1 MTSSKF
7 VRHLTLAKNIVV
19 LDGLTGTGKTMFSPL
34 LASMEKMQ
42 NPRFE
47 YMFEYLLIAA
57 KQARINEDAANTLIR
72 LLTDIKLYDGSISRD
87 VNFRPS
93 DLSGV
98 FANKNGFKYLKQL
111 LAQDGNDA
119 QAKIE
124 LESPKLL
131 LVTHQIFSCLD
142 VLNNCFGD
150 SVKIV
155 EMVRHPLYL
164 IDHWLSYIDMHCVN
178 PRDFTLWLQS
188 NDQTIVPWFAEGWE
202 EQYQKMTSIERV
214 VKSIDVLMQPIYK
227 AIKNSQKNFLIIPF
241 EDFVLKP
248 FPHLKRLEVF
258 LGSSLTPGSN
268 FILEKQNVPR
278 HFISNGPLKKIYAR
292 YNFTG
297 RNTGQTDRDEYED
310 KFTKL
315 KEKYGLSVYNQV
327 LNMSEEYHSRFGHW
341 F

>member
-7 VRHLTLAKNIVV
+7 VRHLTLAKEIVV

-57 KQARINEDAANTLIR
+57 KHGRINDDAANTLMR

-98 FANKNGFKYLKQL
+98 FENKNGLKYLKQL
-111 LAQDGNDA
+111 FTKDGNDA
-119 QAKIE
+119 QVKIE

-188 NDQTIVPWFAEGWE
+188 NDQTISPWFAEGWE
-202 EQYQKMTSIERV
+202 EEYQEMTSIERV
-214 VKSIDVLMQPIYK
+214 VKSIDVLMQPIYR
-227 AIKNSQKNFLIIPF
+227 AIKSSQKNFLIIPF
-241 EDFVLKP
+241 EDFVLEP

-258 LGSSLTPGSN
+258 LGSSLTSASN
-268 FILEKQNVPR
+268 AILRKQNVPR
-278 HFISNGPLKKIYAR
+278 QFISNGPLKKIYAR

-297 RNTGQTDRDEYED
+297 RIAGQTDRDEYEE
-310 KFTKL
+310 KL
-315 KEKYGLSVYNQV
+315 KIISQKYGHSICKHILT
-327 LNMSEEYHSRFGHW
+327 LSEEYHSHFGHW